1 MLKRE
6 FIIINLYPPTLR
18 NNGPKTIETIAISFR
33 RIFKAGPL
41 VSLVGSP
48 TVSPMTPAS

>member
-1 MLKRE
+1 MK
-6 FIIINLYPPTLR
+6 IIYPPIPKNR
-18 NNGPKTIETIAISFR
+18 GPKTIDTIAISFNKMLR
-33 RIFKAGPL
+33 AGPL